1 MWSFKTLQK
10 TGYNFDRLFHS
21 NHSPTNSYVFPWKA
35 LVFIEVH
42 SHRTNS
48 ARNDTYFT
56 KSKRSY
62 FLFAPPPNPP
72 PPPGT
77 GTHQTIPYP
86 EPKGTDLSQGLT
98 GEGGLVTGQI
108 EPWISTWHAV
118 VTMKGTYLWLENFIP
133 QNEQIIEIVSSVLSQ
148 NNGPLSS

>member
-72 PPPGT
+72 PPDRNASNNSPPRA
-77 GTHQTIPYP
+77 QR
-86 EPKGTDLSQGLT
+86 DGLVPRVD
-98 GEGGLVTGQI
+98 GRGGLVTGQI

-118 VTMKGTYLWLENFIP
+118 VTIKGTYLWLENFIP